1 MKHTGYLRPQ
11 SLAQAQ
17 AMLAAHP
24 DAQALAGGQS
34 LLAAMK
40 LGLCQPTHW
49 VDLQDLTELQHITRH
64 HDHLWIG
71 AMVTHEAVANS
82 AEVQAWCPMLAHLAG
97 GIADP
102 QIRHVGTLGGS
113 LANNDPAAC
122 WPAGVLACGATVVTT
137 QREIAAD
144 DFFTG
149 LFATALQ
156 PGELILGLK
165 FAPIASGHYIKY
177 EQPASRFALVG
188 VAVTRSAQHTV
199 RVAVT
204 GLGHGVTRWPAAEA
218 ALTAQWGV
226 SALDGLFIA
235 DSEAMS
241 DVHAS
246 ASYRAHLTAV
256 LCRRAM
262 AHQTGESPA
271 MPRASQHRQRRALAT
286 HTTQPASDTTPP
298 GHSLRGEHLLN
309 ANLLQVWQAL
319 LDPAILQR
327 SIPGCSAM
335 RLLEPNHYQAT
346 VKVGLGPVSAK
357 FETSV
362 QLHPD
367 MAPTPGSVHAQC
379 GLDVSGQ
386 AGALGSGQAQ
396 VLVRLKQIGSQT
408 RLTWSAQPQLQGTL
422 AQLGNRLVQA
432 SAQRL
437 SEQFFERFAHALSGE
452 SPRGGAWFFLY
463 ALSQPLRHWWQHF
476 FRK

>member
-1 MKHTGYLRPQ
+1 MQHTGYFRPQ
-11 SLAQAQ
+11 SLAEAQ
-17 AMLAAHP
+17 ALLAAHP

-49 VDLQDLTELQHITRH
+49 VDLQDLPELQHITRH

-71 AMVTHEAVANS
+71 AMVTHEAVVHS
-82 AEVQAWCPMLAHLAG
+82 AEVQAWCPLLAHLAG
-97 GIADP
+97 GIADA

-137 QREIAAD
+137 QREIPAD
-144 DFFTG
+144 DFFIG
-149 LFATALQ
+149 LFTTALQ
-156 PGELILGLK
+156 AGELILGVK
-165 FAPIASGHYIKY
+165 FPPVASGHYLKY
-177 EQPASRFALVG
+177 EQAASRFALVG
-188 VAVTRSAQHTV
+188 VAVTRSAQHMV

-204 GLGHGVTRWPAAEA
+204 GLGQGVMRWQAAED
-218 ALTAQWGV
+218 ALSAQWRV
-226 SALDGLFIA
+226 SALDGLFLA
-235 DSEAMS
+235 DTEAMG

-246 ASYRAHLTAV
+246 ASYRAHLAAV
-256 LCRRAM
+256 LCRRAV
-262 AHQTGESPA
+262 AHHTGESPT
-271 MPRASQHRQRRALAT
+271 MPRGAKPRAT
-286 HTTQPASDTTPP
+286 PSVQTTVHATPP
-298 GHSLRGEHLLN
+298 GHTLQGEHVLN
-309 ANLLQVWQAL
+309 ADLLQVWQAL
-319 LDPAILQR
+319 LDPTILQM

-335 RLLEPNHYQAT
+335 RLLKPNHYQAT

-357 FETSV
+357 FETLV

-367 MAPTPGSVHAQC
+367 IAPTPGSTQARC

-386 AGALGSGQAQ
+386 AGALGSGQAHVQ
-396 VLVRLKQIGSQT
+396 VQLEQIGPHT
-408 RLTWSAQPQLQGTL
+408 RLHWSAQPQLQGTL

-437 SEQFFERFAHALSGE
+437 SEQFFERFAQALSGE
-452 SPRGGAWFFLY
+452 APRGGAWFFFY
-463 ALSQPLRHWWQHF
+463 ALSQPLRRWWQHF

>member
-1 MKHTGYLRPQ
+1 MKNTGYLRPQ

-17 AMLAAHP
+17 AMLAKHP

-40 LGLCQPTHW
+40 LGLCHPTHC
-49 VDLQDLTELQHITRH
+49 VDLQDLPELQHITRH
-64 HDHLWIG
+64 PDHLWIG
-71 AMVTHEAVANS
+71 AMVTHEAVSNS
-82 AEVQAWCPMLAHLAG
+82 PDVQAWCPMLAHLAG

-122 WPAGVLACGATVVTT
+122 WPAGVLACAATLVTT
-137 QREIAAD
+137 QREMTAD
-144 DFFTG
+144 DFFIG

-165 FAPIASGHYIKY
+165 FAPITSAHYLKY
-177 EQPASRFALVG
+177 EQPASRFALLG
-188 VAVTRSAQHTV
+188 IAVTRSAQHTV

-204 GLGHGVTRWPAAEA
+204 GLGHGVTRWHEAEDT
-218 ALTAQWGV
+218 LTAQWGV

-256 LCRRAM
+256 LCRRAV
-262 AHQTGESPA
+262 AHQTDESPA
-271 MPRASQHRQRRALAT
+271 MPRASQRRPVAT

-335 RLLEPNHYQAT
+335 RLLEPNHYQAM

-362 QLHPD
+362 QLHLD
-367 MAPTPGSVHAQC
+367 MAPKPGSVHAQC

-396 VLVRLKQIGSQT
+396 VLVRLAQIGSQT

-437 SEQFFERFAHALSGE
+437 SEQFFERFAYALSGE

-463 ALSQPLRHWWQHF
+463 ALSQPLRHCWQHF

>member
-49 VDLQDLTELQHITRH
+49 VDLQDLPELQHITRH
-64 HDHLWIG
+64 PDHLWIG

-82 AEVQAWCPMLAHLAG
+82 ADVQAWCPMLAHLTG

-122 WPAGVLACGATVVTT
+122 WPAGVLACAATVVTT
-137 QREIAAD
+137 QREMAAD
-144 DFFTG
+144 DFFVG

-188 VAVTRSAQHTV
+188 IAVTRSAQHTV

-204 GLGHGVTRWPAAEA
+204 GLGHGVTRWHEAED
-218 ALTAQWGV
+218 ALTANWCV
-226 SALDGLFIA
+226 SALDGLYISDA
-235 DSEAMS
+235 EAMS

-256 LCRRAM
+256 LCRRAV

-271 MPRASQHRQRRALAT
+271 MPRASQRRAAPQAT
-286 HTTQPASDTTPP
+286 QQTSGAISP
-298 GHSLRGEHLLN
+298 GHSLHGEHTLN
-309 ANLLQVWQAL
+309 ARLLQVWQAL
-319 LDPAILQR
+319 LDPAILQM

-335 RLLEPNHYQAT
+335 QLLSANHYQAT

-357 FETSV
+357 FETTV

-367 MAPTPGSVHAQC
+367 MAPTPGSAHAQC

-386 AGALGSGQAQ
+386 AGALGSGRAQ
-396 VLVRLKQIGSQT
+396 VHVRLEQVGSQT

-437 SEQFFERFAHALSGE
+437 SEQFFERFALALSGE

-463 ALSQPLRHWWQHF
+463 ALSQPLRRWWQHF